1 MLKNIKKNCKIKF
14 NGGYWKVTNILKD
27 YIFLE
32 ALEFKHKPK
41 HIIVEKKEFKK
52 EIF

>member
-1 MLKNIKKNCKIKF
+1 MSKNIKKNCKIKF

-32 ALEFKHKPK
+32 SLEFKPK